1 MILFYKKWRKIF
13 WIVFALNALIAL
25 LQLYFAYTH
34 LIKHE
39 PWLMCLSLGFVLLNG
54 YVAWQQIK
62 RLQDITRE
70 EKALVF
76 NILSTNH

>member
-1 MILFYKKWRKIF
+1 MISFYKKWRKIF
-13 WIVFALNALIAL
+13 WIVFALNVLIAV

-39 PWLMCLSLGFVLLNG
+39 SWLLCLSLGLALLNSYG
-54 YVAWQQIK
+54 AWLQIT

>member
-1 MILFYKKWRKIF
+1 MVSFYKKWRKIF
-13 WIVFALNALIAL
+13 WIVFALNALVAV

-54 YVAWQQIK
+54 CVAWQQIK

-76 NILSTNH
+76 NILSTKH

>member
-1 MILFYKKWRKIF
+1 
-13 WIVFALNALIAL
+13 VFALNALIAL